1 MTVRV
6 GMIEVDRERLVR
18 VCKKW
23 GLREVAVFGSV
34 TRDDFDE
41 ESDIDLLVTFDPG
54 SRFTMLKLADIEA
67 DLSAVFG
74 RPVDVVER
82 AAVEE
87 NPNWI
92 LRRSILDSAQRLDV
106 A

>member
-1 MTVRV
+1 MTVKV
-6 GMIEVDRERLVR
+6 GKVEVDREWLAR

-23 GLREVAVFGSV
+23 RLREIAVFGSV

-41 ESDIDLLVTFDPG
+41 VSDVDLLVTFDPG